1 MIPEKDKGVT
11 YFAKGSGRPFEM
23 NEREPI
29 EKDDAERQ
37 KPLIIN
43 LSDLNGQTFEKGMPN
58 NYHRKPGRKLVSFT
72 EYWSP
77 EESSAAED
85 GFDIE

>member
-1 MIPEKDKGVT
+1 MIPDKDKGVT

-37 KPLIIN
+37 VPLIIN
-43 LSDLNGQTFEKGMPN
+43 LSDLNGDRSPKNF
-58 NYHRKPGRKLVSFT
+58 HRKPGRKLTSFT

-77 EESSAAED
+77 EESSAEED